1 MICDCHTHIWTSPD
15 QLGRDAESYL
25 RRQSGREK
33 LPADPQT
40 HATAAACVDKT
51 IVLGYRSASL
61 AAEVPNDL
69 IAAHVARHSDTM
81 IGIAGIDPTED
92 GAVEK
97 ADELLGRDEFR
108 GLTISPAS
116 QHFHPADSRAIDLY
130 ELAERRGAPI
140 FLHQGTH
147 FRSEDRMEYA
157 RPLLLDE
164 IAREF
169 PSLTVVVASM
179 GHPWVEECIGLIGK
193 HERVFAGIA
202 GLIHRPWQAYN
213 ALVLAHQYNVMDK
226 VLFGSD
232 FPYMRAAEAIE
243 SVYRLYEVTQGTNLP
258 SVPREKLRAMVEGNA
273 LEQLGIATPE
283 ELQRGRDEQDAS
295 TVSEAEEDEL
305 ESRN

>member
-15 QLGRDAESYL
+15 QLGRDAQKYL
-25 RRQSGREK
+25 RRQSGRENM
-33 LPADPQT
+33 PADPQT
-40 HATAAACVDKT
+40 HATAAECVDKT
-51 IVLGYRSASL
+51 LVLGYRSASL
-61 AAEVPNDL
+61 NAGVPNEL
-69 IAAHVARHSDTM
+69 IARHVAAHSDTM
-81 IGIAGIDPTED
+81 VGVAGIDPLED
-92 GAVEK
+92 GSVET
-97 ADELLGRDEFR
+97 AEELLAKDEFR
-108 GLTISPAS
+108 AITISPAS
-116 QHFHPADSRAIDLY
+116 QHFHPADSRAMKLY
-130 ELAERRGAPI
+130 ELADRLKAPI

-169 PSLTVVVASM
+169 PSLTIVVASM
-179 GHPWVEECIGLIGK
+179 GHPWVEECIALIGK

-273 LEQLGIATPE
+273 LEQLGIARADEHEPPE
-283 ELQRGRDEQDAS
+283 E
-295 TVSEAEEDEL
+295 SEPAPTAEDVEDDEL
-305 ESRN
+305 ETPN